1 MSTEHTRRPP
11 ETTPVTTTEAR
22 TMQATMQATV
32 QDRYGEA
39 RDVLRVERTIR
50 PEIGADEVLLR
61 VHAAGVD
68 RGVWHLMT
76 GRPYLLRLFGYG
88 LRAPTDRVRGREVA
102 GRSRR
107 SVRT

>member
-1 MSTEHTRRPP
+1 MSTEHTSRPP

-39 RDVLRVERTIR
+39 RDVLRVEQTIR

-61 VHAAGVD
+61 VHAAGVATPRADPD
-68 RGVWHLMT
+68 RGRG
-76 GRPYLLRLFGYG
+76 GR
-88 LRAPTDRVRGREVA
+88 
-102 GRSRR
+102 
-107 SVRT
+107 RTAAR